1 MYEQHFGLTEL
12 PFTLTPDTSY
22 FVGLAPHVEA
32 IQVLQAALQMG
43 EGFIKVTGEVGS
55 GKTLLCRKLLNE
67 LPEQFQCA
75 YIPNPYLSPEEL
87 NWALASELDVKAK
100 QSINQV
106 QLSNLI
112 QQKLIQL
119 AATGKIVVLVLD
131 EAQAIPSET
140 LEALRL
146 YTNLETEKRKL
157 LHLVMFGQ
165 PELDQRL
172 ATNEFRQ
179 LRQRISFSYSL
190 RLLTNAEAHNYIEQ
204 RLRVAGLT
212 GASIITPALAS
223 MIATAARGTPRL
235 INILTHKA
243 LLLSF
248 GEGRHQLSKQD
259 VYTAITD
266 TEDATRI
273 PAVKGKPLLV
283 ASIAFLLLVG
293 AATLAVFE
301 GGLL

>member
-12 PFTLTPDTSY
+12 PFTLTPDTNY

-67 LPEQFQCA
+67 LPSQFQCA
-75 YIPNPYLSPEEL
+75 YIPNPYLSPAEL
-87 NWALASELDVKAK
+87 NWALASELGIKVQQNVNK
-100 QSINQV
+100 V

-112 QQKLIQL
+112 QNKLIQL
-119 AATGKIVVLVLD
+119 AAAKKIVVLVLD

-146 YTNLETEKRKL
+146 YTNLETEKNKL

-179 LRQRISFSYSL
+179 LRQRVSFSYAL
-190 RLLTNAEAHNYIEQ
+190 RLLTNEEVHNYIEK
-204 RLRVAGLT
+204 RLRVAGLK
-212 GASIITPALAS
+212 GESIVSSA
-223 MIATAARGTPRL
+223 IAGTIAKAARGTPRL

-243 LLLSF
+243 LLLCF
-248 GEGRHQLSKQD
+248 GEGRHQLSKQHIL
-259 VYTAITD
+259 TAILD
-266 TEDATRI
+266 TEDASKVSVLN
-273 PAVKGKPLLV
+273 AKY
-283 ASIAFLLLVG
+283 IAFTSVTLLILIG
-293 AATLAVFE
+293 AAVFTTLR